1 MGGERR
7 EEEEE
12 KGRGKD
18 EMRKERGEIGIVK
31 GGSRR
36 R

>member
-1 MGGERR
+1 MDGRR
-7 EEEEE
+7 EE
-12 KGRGKD
+12 KGRGKE
-18 EMRKERGEIGIVK
+18 EMRKERAEKGIDK